1 MAHKQPV
8 SAETTRTVTRTAVRT
23 ALARATPQLEAAEEQ
38 LLRMEHGV
46 SPAAAELLPR
56 VGQDHAEARE
66 KLLSIELELLR
77 QFKERQVAA
86 RAAAQTVVTSATP
99 QAAAPSPR
107 RDRIVQALSQK
118 PRR

>member
-23 ALARATPQLEAAEEQ
+23 ALARPTPQLEAAEEQ
-38 LLRMEHGV
+38 VLRMEHGV
-46 SPAAAELLPR
+46 VPAVAELLPR

-86 RAAAQTVVTSATP
+86 RATAQTVVTSAAP
-99 QAAAPSPR
+99 QAAAASPR